1 MRLVSDG
8 ARTGTDTTLAG
19 QDKAS
24 GFYQQPDSVDTKLFV
39 S

>member
-1 MRLVSDG
+1 MQLVSDG
-8 ARTGTDTTLAG
+8 ARTGADITLAG
-19 QDKAS
+19 RDEAS